1 MRASSFT
8 MLMIALLMII
18 IILAL
23 IVIIGLTVM
32 LNNGGNATEET
43 GPFLQFITFV
53 QEQILAT
60 FGSIQQWI
68 DYLLGQIQNLSE
80 ML

>member
-1 MRASSFT
+1 
-8 MLMIALLMII
+8 
-18 IILAL
+18 
-23 IVIIGLTVM
+23 M

>member
-1 MRASSFT
+1 MRSSSFT
-8 MLMIALLMII
+8 ILLITILMII

-32 LNNGGNATEET
+32 LNNGADAGTET
-43 GPFLQFITFV
+43 GPFVQVISLI
-53 QEQILAT
+53 QEQMSS
-60 FGSIQQWI
+60 FFDNIQQWME
-68 DYLLGQIQNLSE
+68 YFMRQIQKLSE

>member
-1 MRASSFT
+1 
-8 MLMIALLMII
+8 MII

-32 LNNGGNATEET
+32 LNNGADAGTET
-43 GPFLQFITFV
+43 GPFVQVISLI
-53 QEQILAT
+53 QEQMSS
-60 FGSIQQWI
+60 FFDNIQQWME
-68 DYLLGQIQNLSE
+68 YFMRQIQKLSE

>member
-1 MRASSFT
+1 MRSSSFT
-8 MLMIALLMII
+8 ILLITILMII

-32 LNNGGNATEET
+32 LNSGGEAGTET
-43 GPFLQFITFV
+43 GPFIQSLNFV
-53 QEQILAT
+53 QEQLFA
-60 FGSIQQWI
+60 FFDCIQQWI
-68 DYLLGQIQNLSE
+68 EYFMIQIQKLAD

>member
-8 MLMIALLMII
+8 MLMIALLMVI

-32 LNNGGNATEET
+32 VSNGGNATEET
-43 GPFLQFITFV
+43 GPFLQVIDLV
-53 QEQILAT
+53 QEQLLA
-60 FGSIQQWI
+60 FLDCIQQWI
-68 DYLLGQIQNLSE
+68 DYFLNQIQKLSE

>member
-1 MRASSFT
+1 MRSSSFT
-8 MLMIALLMII
+8 ILLITILMII

-32 LNNGGNATEET
+32 LNNGADAGTET
-43 GPFLQFITFV
+43 GPFVQVISLI
-53 QEQILAT
+53 QEQM
-60 FGSIQQWI
+60 FSFFDNIQQWME
-68 DYLLGQIQNLSE
+68 YFMRQIQKLSE